1 MINLNLVNFVTIGV
15 IAMVFAW
22 LYNTGMAKLTAMSA

>member
-1 MINLNLVNFVTIGV
+1 MIDLNLVNFVTIGV

-22 LYNTGMAKLTAMSA
+22 LYNYAISKFGS